1 MSGRDDKTGAPGPG
15 AAGNAMLPQIS
26 SGTES
31 GANGRTLMQSIR
43 QWLRFN
49 RRPRN
54 GEHLRDAIGELIEDE
69 SGEAAFIQDDER
81 VLLRNILQLHD
92 TTVEDVLVPRAD
104 IVAVPGDISQ
114 SELVKLFSGS
124 GHSRLPV
131 YRDGLDDIVG
141 MVHIKDVVSVMG
153 SRRKFRLSAIMR
165 DVLYVV
171 PWTPVL
177 DLLLQMRTRRQ
188 HLAIVIDEF
197 GGTDGLVSIEDL
209 VEEIVGEIKDEHDE
223 EEEPGLEVQKDGT
236 IAADARVP
244 VSDLEARFGPVLTE
258 EEREDIQSLGG
269 LVFML
274 AGRVPSRGELIPH
287 SSGIEF
293 EVVEA
298 DPRKIKR
305 LRLRSLPAGS

>member
-1 MSGRDDKTGAPGPG
+1 MTVRDGKTADSTEI
-15 AAGNAMLPQIS
+15 AATNGNGS
-26 SGTES
+26 
-31 GANGRTLMQSIR
+31 NGRSLLQNVFGF
-43 QWLRFN
+43 LRGG
-49 RRPRN
+49 RRPKN

-69 SGEAAFIQDDER
+69 SGQAALIQDDER
-81 VLLRNILQLHD
+81 DLLRNILQLHD

-104 IVAVPGDISQ
+104 IVAVPSDIALD
-114 SELVKLFSGS
+114 ELVKLISSS

-131 YRDGLDDIVG
+131 YRDGLDDIIG
-141 MVHIKDVVSVMG
+141 MVHIKDVVSAMR
-153 SRRKFRLSAIMR
+153 SRRKFKVTAIMR

-177 DLLLQMRTRRQ
+177 DLLLQMRTTRQ
-188 HLAIVIDEF
+188 HMAIVIDEF

-223 EEEPGLEVQKDGT
+223 VEEPELEPRKDGT
-236 IAADARVP
+236 MAADARVP
-244 VSDLEARFGPVLTE
+244 VANLEAQFGPVLTE
-258 EEREDIQSLGG
+258 EEREDTQTLGG

-274 AGRVPSRGELIPH
+274 AGRVPARGELIPH

-305 LRLRSLPAGS
+305 LRLRNLPAVQ